1 MRRKKKTSISS
12 DDQGGSDGETAP
24 KRKSSGH
31 GKRRGSKKEEIH
43 HLPTIEDESKA
54 KVYSLKILVLCDTL
68 FNMDPIIWYILL
80 LIFNIQFGI
89 GSGQSG
95 TDHDDE
101 SEMDSK
107 GVGYVTYNLFS
118 TFYNFLLYVW

>member
-1 MRRKKKTSISS
+1 MSY
-12 DDQGGSDGETAP
+12 
-24 KRKSSGH
+24 
-31 GKRRGSKKEEIH
+31 
-43 HLPTIEDESKA
+43 TI
-54 KVYSLKILVLCDTL
+54 LRW
-68 FNMDPIIWYILL
+68 NMDPIIWYILL

-118 TFYNFLLYVW
+118 TFYNFLLEFFIMYGSLTKCTKLQIKIITQA